1 MKKLILFL
9 SLGML
14 VQDLSAQSST
24 ESARRRKRL
33 SSKTNKTNTRP
44 NTVDTFHSRNGKMKA
59 HTMSK
64 EEELVR
70 EKEKINATQVNHGIN
85 ENMPPLS
92 PSNGNAD

>member
-9 SLGML
+9 GLALCM
-14 VQDLSAQSST
+14 QDLSAQSST
-24 ESARRRKRL
+24 ESARRCKRL

-44 NTVDTFHSRNGKMKA
+44 NTVDTFHSRNGTMKA
-59 HTMSK
+59 HTMTK
-64 EEELVR
+64 EEEQAR

-85 ENMPPLS
+85 ENLPPLS